1 MIEGV
6 GPSGANRASSYFEL
20 LLTSGVVAG
29 TIGSASPHHGLVDLF
44 DRVSRYFTELF
55 FGGCYRARRWL
66 NVPSTDGGLF
76 FGARASTRPRF
87 HGDVDASHNGV
98 YFR

>member
-1 MIEGV
+1 
-6 GPSGANRASSYFEL
+6 

-29 TIGSASPHHGLVDLF
+29 AIGSASPHHGLVDLF

-66 NVPSTDGGLF
+66 KPEG
-76 FGARASTRPRF
+76 
-87 HGDVDASHNGV
+87 
-98 YFR
+98 